1 MTSVELGAKEIA
13 WRKSRRSVGN
23 GACVEITPVNGTI
36 SVRDSKNPG
45 GLVLAYTAGTWRSF
59 VREAKTGDFDYLP

>member
-1 MTSVELGAKEIA
+1 MSSVDSGTKEIV

-23 GACVEITPVNGTI
+23 GACVEIAPVKGKI

-45 GLVLAYTAGTWRSF
+45 GLVLAYTAETWRSF